1 MGKIF
6 GFDLSDR
13 SKELRGKEY
22 VYLVNRIW
30 ENFLSYVAILNSTLA
45 VIISDLFL
53 QDKSDFA
60 HNKKIESEN
69 VRNRIIKIYDFKEG
83 ITTLK
88 MFKMDHA
95 MNLIKSYEY

>member
-1 MGKIF
+1 MGKVF
-6 GFDLSDR
+6 CFDLPAR
-13 SKELRGKEY
+13 SRELRGKEY
-22 VYLVNRIW
+22 VNLVNRIGW
-30 ENFLSYVAILNSTLA
+30 NFLSYVAILNSTLA

-53 QDKSDFA
+53 QDKNDFA

-69 VRNRIIKIYDFKEG
+69 IRNRIIKIYDFKEG

-88 MFKMDHA
+88 MFKMDYA